1 MHTDE
6 HRIPISP
13 FGFPRRRPHVE
24 RAARSLGNAFYI
36 DLLGGREV
44 WPTADRS
51 APGSRWFMVGDTLIE
66 ERPARLAVGVPVQL
80 EVDAPE
86 ELLERAWD
94 AGYSV
99 EVAEAETPVR
109 LSIFDPRGRRLDL
122 IGVRRRSDPLTSR

>member
-1 MHTDE
+1 
-6 HRIPISP
+6 
-13 FGFPRRRPHVE
+13 
-24 RAARSLGNAFYI
+24 
-36 DLLGGREV
+36 
-44 WPTADRS
+44 
-51 APGSRWFMVGDTLIE
+51 
-66 ERPARLAVGVPVQL
+66 
-80 EVDAPE
+80 VDAPE